1 MTLRSGPQRE
11 TAFLRQV
18 ILYDHTAERHKLEE
32 RITRIQRDGRCVR
45 RAMWLMVLLAALA
58 AAGLGCGAVFSAD
71 FPQNLSRF
79 MTQLSSKA
87 CCVLGLASLLCLLAF
102 LNLEAGYRQ
111 QWGEWREECRRLALR
126 LLESRLDQPRPT
138 PLPRGAVKN
147 REHGVNGSEAAVL
160 AAEIVMP
167 PKALRRRSPDSPPA
181 LAGRWGKPSGEA
193 MG

>member
-1 MTLRSGPQRE
+1 MNGRQRE
-11 TAFLRQV
+11 TEFLKQV
-18 ILYDHTAERHKLEE
+18 VVYDHSAERHKLEA
-32 RITRIQRDGRCVR
+32 RITRIQRDARCVR

-71 FPQNLSRF
+71 FPQNMARF
-79 MTQLSSKA
+79 MTRFSSKA

-111 QWGEWREECRRLALR
+111 QWDEWREECRRLALR
-126 LLESRLDQPRPT
+126 LLESRLDQLRPR

-167 PKALRRRSPDSPPA
+167 PKELRRRFPDPPPTV
-181 LAGRWGKPSGEA
+181 LAARWGERSGDA